1 MSRSLLLIALAAGLS
16 ACATSNRRVPEPAAA
31 AGSALSSSEKESI
44 GRKIWANECA
54 GTVEGLT
61 SWNEGE
67 NFASLGIGH
76 TIWFPAGVSERFEET
91 FPLMMQFMRARG
103 VAVPAWTLPP
113 ADCPW
118 PDRAAFLR
126 DFDSPRLT
134 ELRGLLA
141 STIAVQT
148 DYLISRQQ
156 AALPKML
163 SACPATDRRRVYGNF
178 QALSATSRGLF
189 ALIDY
194 VNFKGEGT
202 KPEERYNGQGWG
214 LLQVLQEMQGSP
226 RGPAAVAEFARAADR
241 CLTRRVQNSP
251 PSRGEAR
258 WLPGW
263 RNRLARY

>member
-1 MSRSLLLIALAAGLS
+1 M
-16 ACATSNRRVPEPAAA
+16 PAAA
-31 AGSALSSSEKESI
+31 AGPALSSAEKEAI

-54 GTVEGLT
+54 GSVEGLT

-76 TIWFPAGVSERFEET
+76 TLWFPAGVNERFEET
-91 FPLMMQFMRARG
+91 FPHLIRFLRARG
-103 VAVPAWTLPP
+103 VAVPAWTVPP

-118 PDRAAFLR
+118 PNRSAFLR
-126 DFDSPRLT
+126 DFHSPRLT
-134 ELRGLLA
+134 ELRHLLA
-141 STIAVQT
+141 TTIAAQT
-148 DYLISRQQ
+148 DYLIARQQ

-163 SACPATDRRRVYGNF
+163 AVCPAGDRKRVYANF
-178 QALSATSRGLF
+178 QALSATPRGLF

-202 KPEERYNGQGWG
+202 KAEERYNGQGWG
-214 LLQVLQEMQGSP
+214 LLQVLQEMQGTP
-226 RGPAAVAEFARAADR
+226 RGPEAVREFARAADR

-251 PSRGEAR
+251 PARGEAR

-263 RNRLARY
+263 RNRLTRY